1 MWLTVRLKTLLLQ
14 TIQWLVLSLAS
25 PSAPPSLFLFPKDL
39 FPAHDDP
46 TILASKALPRL
57 MMFFCLRSF
66 NLLILFVDDFTV
78 WSVSFLLSGLRSN
91 IIPSD
96 RRFLTTHG
104 FYMMKYLDFFQ
115 RPELYVCVHVSM

>member
-1 MWLTVRLKTLLLQ
+1 MVNGTFKDSVTPNHPVARAFSCK
-14 TIQWLVLSLAS
+14 SKR
-25 PSAPPSLFLFPKDL
+25 PPSLFLFPKDL

-78 WSVSFLLSGLRSN
+78 WSVSFLLSGLCSN

-96 RRFLTTHG
+96 RWFLTTHG